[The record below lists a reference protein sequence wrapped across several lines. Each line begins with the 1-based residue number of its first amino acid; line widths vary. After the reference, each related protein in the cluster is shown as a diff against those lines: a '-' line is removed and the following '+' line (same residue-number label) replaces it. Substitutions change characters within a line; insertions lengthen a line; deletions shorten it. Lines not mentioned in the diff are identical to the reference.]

1 MSTSKER
8 QVALVTGAGQGVG
21 RGIAHAL
28 AASGILVVVSDQ
40 DAQRAL
46 ETAAAIESEGAPAY
60 PLTLD
65 VRSAD
70 DWARSVQFLDQ
81 NLGRLDILVN
91 NAGISPRGSIE
102 STSEA
107 LWERTLAVNLSGA
120 FLGVKA
126 AWSRLCHHRG
136 TVVNVGSTRSTR
148 PMRGMVAYGTSKAA
162 LLGLTRQ
169 VAVEGLKHGVTCNM
183 IAPGWVDTPG
193 ERIIQAGLGRPE
205 FPEGILNLTTIEEIG
220 AGVVFLVSPAGR
232 RINGVVLYMD
242 AGLHLADDAGMV
254 YLPET
259 DTRRYT

>member
-1 MSTSKER
+1 MTTSKER
-8 QVALVTGAGQGVG
+8 PVALVTGAGQGVG
-21 RGIAHAL
+21 QGIARAL
-28 AASGILVVVSDQ
+28 AAAGVRVVVSDQ
-40 DAQRAL
+40 ETRRAE
-46 ETAAAIESEGAPAY
+46 ETATALRSEGAEAH

-65 VRSAD
+65 VTSTP
-70 DWARSVQFLDQ
+70 DWANAVRFLDDA
-81 NLGRLDILVN
+81 LGRLDILVN

-120 FLGVKA
+120 FQGVKA
-126 AWSRLCHHRG
+126 TWSRLCRHRG

-169 VAVEGLKHGVTCNM
+169 IAVEGLKHGVTCNM

-193 ERIIQAGLGRPE
+193 ERIIQANLGRPE

-220 AGVVFLVSPAGR
+220 AGVVFLVSPPGR
-232 RINGVVLYMD
+232 RVNGVILYMD